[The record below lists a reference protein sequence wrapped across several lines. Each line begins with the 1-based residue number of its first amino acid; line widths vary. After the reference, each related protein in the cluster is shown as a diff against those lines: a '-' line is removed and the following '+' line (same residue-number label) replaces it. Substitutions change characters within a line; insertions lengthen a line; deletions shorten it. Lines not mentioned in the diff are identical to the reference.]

1 MDRYLLD
8 TNVVSEARK
17 GGRADPGV
25 TTWLASVRGNQLH
38 ISVLVLGEIRQ
49 GVERLQRRGVTA
61 SRSPAISTTRA
72 EACPLAHQLQPTAP
86 GLARQ
91 SRANLTQVDPPAVA
105 SAPAAP
111 GQIEMAERGFP
122 ERCDHPVVHPTPAGD
137 TAQ

>member
-49 GVERLQRRGVTA
+49 GVERLQRRGVTGVA
-61 SRSPAISTTRA
+61 VAGNLHHQGGGVP
-72 EACPLAHQLQPTAP
+72 ACP
-86 GLARQ
+86 
-91 SRANLTQVDPPAVA
+91 
-105 SAPAAP
+105 SAPADRSGAGPPVP
-111 GQIEMAERGFP
+111 GEP
-122 ERCDHPVVHPTPAGD
+122 HPGGSAGGGLRPGCPGAD
-137 TAQ
+137 RDG